1 MIQVTVEYCEAE
13 GAVSSRDLDT
23 QHYGVAYEPTSV
35 ERVSQSPQPDPD
47 DQKAEQ

>member
-1 MIQVTVEYCEAE
+1 MITAIVEYCEAE

-23 QHYGVAYEPTSV
+23 QKFGVAYEPTSV
-35 ERVSQSPQPDPD
+35 ERVTSAPQPDPD